1 MAIRCAQYSRAARL
15 PVGPVL
21 PDRRLMINFLQRAR
35 LACAGFAFVLV
46 VVAGCETAPRSA
58 ATTLA
63 TPQAPQRHIISSA
76 GLRQIM
82 QRLEALTADR
92 VQADLA
98 LDLKRN
104 ETADA
109 LADVAGELAAAAS
122 SMSGHAVTAS
132 LDDAGREQFKSYAL
146 ELRREAELL
155 RTTAAEH
162 RIIAS
167 ATQFQRLNH
176 VCAGCHSLFRGR

>member
-1 MAIRCAQYSRAARL
+1 
-15 PVGPVL
+15 
-21 PDRRLMINFLQRAR
+21 
-35 LACAGFAFVLV
+35 
-46 VVAGCETAPRSA
+46 
-58 ATTLA
+58 
-63 TPQAPQRHIISSA
+63 
-76 GLRQIM
+76 M

-98 LDLKRN
+98 LDVKRN

-109 LADVAGELAAAAS
+109 LADVAGKLAAAAS

-132 LDDAGREQFKSYAL
+132 LDDAGREQFKAYAL
-146 ELRREAELL
+146 ELRGEAERL
-155 RTTAAEH
+155 RAAAAEH

-167 ATQFQRLNH
+167 ATHFQRLNH